1 MQSPSPRI
9 LIVDSHPIIRDGLEN
24 LLKPAL
30 KNPQIVGCAGFPDAL
45 RQLERSPFDLVIS
58 DYRIM
63 DDTVLALLEI
73 LGKASCKT
81 RCLVFA
87 AGDEKQVGYPCM
99 LAGASGFVSKA
110 EPAERVVE
118 AAEIILKGRQYV
130 SDSLSRLLIK
140 HRGAAKK
147 RSK

>member
-1 MQSPSPRI
+1 MR
-9 LIVDSHPIIRDGLEN
+9 
-24 LLKPAL
+24 
-30 KNPQIVGCAGFPDAL
+30 QI
-45 RQLERSPFDLVIS
+45 ERSPFDLVIS

-110 EPAERVVE
+110 EPVERVIE
-118 AAEIILKGRQYV
+118 AAEMILKGRQYV
-130 SDSLSRLLIK
+130 SDSLARLLIK